1 MAKTIGKNKTATILT
16 KTGKDY
22 SYAYTDLASINK
34 WLEENEFDYYQT
46 IETCE
51 TNGKD
56 YIMTYRKINGE
67 WEDKPKRGCQ
77 IVEASLI
84 GNSNPVQEYGSS
96 LSYVR
101 RYSLCMA
108 FGLAMED
115 NDAADLS
122 KPKEVE
128 MTLEE
133 AKEFVIDFGK
143 HKGKKLSSLLDDKW
157 YMNYLINQSNNP
169 KVLKAIELLTGEVPK
184 NDEQMDK
191 QINKTQKLMKVLI
204 DKGIDDDKVLE
215 HYKVKSLYDLTEDQI
230 DEMLNNW
237 S

>member
-133 AKEFVIDFGK
+133 AQEFVIDFGK

-184 NDEQMDK
+184 NDEQMDNI
-191 QINKTQKLMKVLI
+191 INKTQKLMKVLV
-204 DKGIDDDKVLE
+204 DKGIDDDKVLK

-230 DEMLNNW
+230 DEMLTNW